1 MATKQISK
9 KANARKWAI
18 IRNKKKKAAV
28 GGSDKQKLGFVG
40 EQVTKKHLLSKGLE
54 FVESNFRRKYGEID
68 LIMKVPA
75 GAGVAGRGRERLMFF
90 EVKTV
95 SRQRFDGSLMGNRP
109 DISRETFG
117 RRGGW
122 GSQEGLN
129 EGFSDYRPEDN
140 VSVSKIRKTRRIIKI
155 WLEENKMSE
164 SADWSFNIAL
174 VYLSKSEKKFYIKIL
189 WDVIL

>member
-18 IRNKKKKAAV
+18 IRNKNKKAA
-28 GGSDKQKLGFVG
+28 GGHEKQKLGFVG

-68 LIMKVPA
+68 LIMKAPT
-75 GAGVAGRGRERLMFF
+75 GAGVASIGRERLMFF

-95 SRQRFDGSLMGNRP
+95 SRERFGGSLVGNRP

-117 RRGGW
+117 RRGGS
-122 GSQEGLN
+122 GSR
-129 EGFSDYRPEDN
+129 EGFNDYCPEDN
-140 VSVSKIRKTRRIIKI
+140 VNVSKLRKTRRIIKI

-164 SADWSFNIAL
+164 SADWSFNVAL

-189 WDVIL
+189 WDVII

>member
-1 MATKQISK
+1 MTTKQISK
-9 KANARKWAI
+9 KVNARKWAI
-18 IRNKKKKAAV
+18 IRNKKKKEAS
-28 GGSDKQKLGFVG
+28 GGSENQKLGFVG

-54 FVESNFRRKYGEID
+54 FVSSNFRRKYGEID

-95 SRQRFDGSLMGNRP
+95 SRERFDGSLVGNRP
-109 DISRETFG
+109 DISRETSKCRTFG
-117 RRGGW
+117 
-122 GSQEGLN
+122 
-129 EGFSDYRPEDN
+129 EGFNDYRPEDN

-164 SADWSFNIAL
+164 SADWSFNVAL